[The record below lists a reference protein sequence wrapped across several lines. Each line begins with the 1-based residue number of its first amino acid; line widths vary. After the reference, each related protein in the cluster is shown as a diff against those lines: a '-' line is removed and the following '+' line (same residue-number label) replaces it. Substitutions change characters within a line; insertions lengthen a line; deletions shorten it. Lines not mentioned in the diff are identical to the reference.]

1 MLTSNLTTYN
11 LPLQIPK
18 LELELKKHTAM
29 VKISKFETHGS
40 AFSVQLQLGDYM
52 TIALA
57 TTISDVIFLTSL
69 TRDVGQTQC
78 MRMILL

>member
-29 VKISKFETHGS
+29 VKISRFETHS
-40 AFSVQLQLGDYM
+40 VFSVQLQLGDYM

-57 TTISDVIFLTSL
+57 TTISDVIFPTSL

>member
-40 AFSVQLQLGDYM
+40 AFSVQRSTSTRQLHDDRTYYDDFRCD
-52 TIALA
+52 
-57 TTISDVIFLTSL
+57 ISNFFD
-69 TRDVGQTQC
+69 
-78 MRMILL
+78 